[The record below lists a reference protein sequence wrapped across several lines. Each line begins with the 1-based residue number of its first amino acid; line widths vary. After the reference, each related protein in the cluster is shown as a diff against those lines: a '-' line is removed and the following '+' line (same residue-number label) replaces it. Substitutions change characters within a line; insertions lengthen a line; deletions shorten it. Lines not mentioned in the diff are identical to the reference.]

1 MSGSA
6 SLELERLLL
15 GHTLAIA
22 PMPTLARVYVAL
34 CQTAPTEAAGGLE
47 MAGAGYARS
56 AATFAL
62 LSTPA
67 NAASNATAVDFAPA
81 TSDWQ
86 PIAHFEIWTQPS
98 GGTRLYWG
106 RLVNPADGVPISI
119 DLLSGSAVRFS
130 PGSLFVQIAEPV

>member
-6 SLELERLLL
+6 SLELERLML
-15 GHTLAIA
+15 GHTLAIE
-22 PMPTLARVYVAL
+22 PMPTLVRVYVAL

-47 MAGAGYARS
+47 MAGAGYART

-86 PIAHFEIWTQPS
+86 PIAHFEIWTQPT

-106 RLVNPADGVPISI
+106 PLVDPTSGMPIAI
-119 DLLSGSAVRFS
+119 GILAGGAARFS
-130 PGSLFVQIAEPV
+130 PGTLVVQIAEPA